1 MDAGGQLSVV
11 PEGQLS
17 PFAYP
22 GASIIHP
29 RLFEDAPQGAFP
41 LLQLWERSIERGRLF
56 GIRLDGVWMH
66 VGTPEA
72 VKEAEAFL
80 ADLAPA

>member
-1 MDAGGQLSVV
+1 MV
-11 PEGQLS
+11 PESKLS

-22 GASIIHP
+22 GAAIIHP
-29 RLFEDAPQGAFP
+29 KLFDQAPPGAFP
-41 LLQLWERSIERGRLF
+41 LLQLWERSIQRGRLF
-56 GIRLDGVWMH
+56 GVRLDGVWMH